1 LQLAGGAFVLY
12 LAWGA
17 FRAWQ
22 RYDVTSPPAP
32 DAGQQSLLR
41 AALTNALSPGPWIF
55 WSLVTGPL
63 LVQGWQ
69 ESPTTGV
76 GFLVGFYG
84 AMISCLAAI
93 IVVFGAARQLGP
105 RVNRAMIGLSALA
118 LAGFGIYQ
126 IARAFSFAS

>member
-1 LQLAGGAFVLY
+1 MQLAGGAFVLY

-63 LVQGWQ
+63 LIQGWQ
-69 ESPTTGV
+69 ESPTAGV

-93 IVVFGAARQLGP
+93 IIVFGAARGSSG
-105 RVNRAMIGLSALA
+105 RASAGL
-118 LAGFGIYQ
+118 
-126 IARAFSFAS
+126 